1 MYSLLRSYGKV
12 CHSLIKYSP
21 FDYIP
26 SHLHHMVFEIMKNSM
41 RATMENMKRLEEKEP
56 EPINVII
63 SHGENDITVKVI
75 IWNSI

>member
-1 MYSLLRSYGKV
+1 MSSLQRSYGKNYDFLYE
-12 CHSLIKYSP
+12 CSP

-75 IWNSI
+75 IWNSN